1 MDAVSLLHGQEVD
14 AFADAGYEGAAKRA
28 DAKADVRC
36 TSPCARVTAQLKEDH
51 PVEVLIDELER
62 VKAGIRAKVEALHGD
77 QAPVRPCKDALPWPQ
92 KTQPQLFTL
101 LALSNLWMERSK
113 LLGEQG

>member
-1 MDAVSLLHGQEVD
+1 MLSLM
-14 AFADAGYEGAAKRA
+14 RA
-28 DAKADVRC
+28 TKVRPRERMPRPTCAC